1 MPLKGLHLELLRRD
15 SFKFL
20 EYEDKFGTDTLVK
33 LYKVHYSGTKHYRL
47 RSEEWSS
54 ALYFH
59 GTAHCGCLNIRAQ
72 NSNEYNEPDEW
83 KDNGETEDLDVFD
96 EERQQVNESDE
107 WRDDSEI
114 EDSDVFDDE
123 QQQADGAVSVK
134 EEAST
139 AVVGETRMTRIR
151 IRAQDWC
158 SGTFCQTKGIL
169 TCGHRRL
176 LIQRGGN
183 SKQHARDCCCYKRI
197 SFLKRTSIFFYYIL
211 PT

>member
-33 LYKVHYSGTKHYRL
+33 LYKVHYSGTKDYRL

-54 ALYFH
+54 AFYFH

-72 NSNEYNEPDEW
+72 NSNEYNEPNEW
-83 KDNGETEDLDVFD
+83 GDDGETEDADVFD
-96 EERQQVNESDE
+96 EEQQQVDGVVSAKEKESM
-107 WRDDSEI
+107 S
-114 EDSDVFDDE
+114 
-123 QQQADGAVSVK
+123 A
-134 EEAST
+134 
-139 AVVGETRMTRIR
+139 VGETRMTRIR
-151 IRAQDWC
+151 IGAQDWC
-158 SGTFCQTKGIL
+158 SGTYCQTKGIL

-176 LIQRGGN
+176 LILRGGN
-183 SKQHARDCCCYKRI
+183 SRQHARYCCCSKKEY
-197 SFLKRTSIFFYYIL
+197 FLKLTSMYFYYLL